1 MGLASEPETPP
12 GPSYRGNFTKTSI
25 RGSSSP
31 SAAAVPSVRRFFSHE
46 RTIAHHH
53 ASEVPATGFAEWEVR
68 QKDFAPGSHQI
79 AFCALFRHCRSSAG
93 CGKLSSQ
100 LYSASVN
107 PPFSDWLQTY
117 ERPLPATFQN
127 QCADVVCAHSPCA
140 PRPAVA
146 LHTALARM
154 VFLGCFHPVFF
165 HVTRSRPT
173 TCQWQ
178 RTNMC
183 WSCFCRPFRQILH
196 NLTTFIWCGN
206 RMIPHKHSCHLAT
219 EPWPGIKWSWP
230 EACSFCSLLMDA
242 GIH

>member
-1 MGLASEPETPP
+1 M
-12 GPSYRGNFTKTSI
+12 
-25 RGSSSP
+25 
-31 SAAAVPSVRRFFSHE
+31 RRFFSHE

-127 QCADVVCAHSPCA
+127 QCADVVCAQVLGAEAILASWQRELGQLGGRQNIRH
-140 PRPAVA
+140 A
-146 LHTALARM
+146 LHVLQSLYTQPWQEWYSWAASTRFSFMSPGQDPQLVNGNALTCAGRASAARF
-154 VFLGCFHPVFF
+154 VKFY
-165 HVTRSRPT
+165 T
-173 TCQWQ
+173 T
-178 RTNMC
+178 
-183 WSCFCRPFRQILH
+183 
-196 NLTTFIWCGN
+196 
-206 RMIPHKHSCHLAT
+206 
-219 EPWPGIKWSWP
+219 
-230 EACSFCSLLMDA
+230 
-242 GIH
+242 